1 MSLISFRNLTYPL
14 RSKFQIGA
22 LVILAL
28 LVAAVRYGASSRL
41 DRGARPIGGKS
52 GQNTETSID
61 LEAHRGEIIDFLDE
75 TNKRLKRNSPKT
87 ADSEL
92 QGLVDGSYDR
102 DVRREREA
110 QQPNEKFQDIR
121 KSLGLE

>member
-1 MSLISFRNLTYPL
+1 MSLISFRNLTAPL

-28 LVAAVRYGASSRL
+28 LVAAVRFGASERAAK
-41 DRGARPIGGKS
+41 DRPP
-52 GQNTETSID
+52 ETSADKPVD
-61 LEAHRGEIIDFLDE
+61 LEAHREEIVDFLNATE
-75 TNKRLKRNSPKT
+75 KHLKRNGSKP

-92 QGLVDGSYDR
+92 QGLVDGSYER
-102 DVRREREA
+102 SVRRKQAAE
-110 QQPNEKFQDIR
+110 QHNEKFEDIR

>member
-14 RSKFQIGA
+14 RSKFHIGA

-28 LVAAVRYGASSRL
+28 LVAAVRYGASARL
-41 DRGARPIGGKS
+41 DRAPRSQDGRSGVAAGAPV
-52 GQNTETSID
+52 D
-61 LEAHRGEIIDFLDE
+61 LEAHREEIIDFLDA
-75 TNKRLKRNSPKT
+75 TDKQLKRKGSRQ

-92 QGLVDGSYDR
+92 EGLVDGTYEKN
-102 DVRREREA
+102 VRREREA
-110 QQPNEKFQDIR
+110 QQDNGKFQDIR

>member
-1 MSLISFRNLTYPL
+1 MSLISFRNLTSPL

-28 LVAAVRYGASSRL
+28 LVAAVRYGAASRV
-41 DRGARPIGGKS
+41 DRGRAPYDRGRQAAEAPV
-52 GQNTETSID
+52 D
-61 LEAHRGEIIDFLDE
+61 LEAHREEIIDFLDA
-75 TNKRLKRNSPKT
+75 TDKQLKRKGSKQ

-92 QGLVDGSYDR
+92 QGLVDGSYER
-102 DVRREREA
+102 NVRREREA
-110 QQPNEKFQDIR
+110 DTQNEKFQDIR

>member
-28 LVAAVRYGASSRL
+28 LVAAVRYGASSRPE
-41 DRGARPIGGKS
+41 RGGRPSDGGPGRNAES
-52 GQNTETSID
+52 PID
-61 LEAHRGEIIDFLDE
+61 LEAHREEIIDFLDE
-75 TNKRLKRNSPKT
+75 TNKRLKRNSPKR

-92 QGLVDGSYDR
+92 EGLVDGSYDR
-102 DVRREREA
+102 EVRREREA

>member
-1 MSLISFRNLTYPL
+1 MSLISFRNLTSPL

-28 LVAAVRYGASSRL
+28 LVAAVRYGASSRQ
-41 DRGARPIGGKS
+41 DRSLRPSDGRS
-52 GQNTETSID
+52 GQNDERPID
-61 LEAHRGEIIDFLDE
+61 LEAHREEIIDFLDE
-75 TNKRLKRNSPKT
+75 TNKRLKVSGPKK

-110 QQPNEKFQDIR
+110 RQPNEKFQDIR